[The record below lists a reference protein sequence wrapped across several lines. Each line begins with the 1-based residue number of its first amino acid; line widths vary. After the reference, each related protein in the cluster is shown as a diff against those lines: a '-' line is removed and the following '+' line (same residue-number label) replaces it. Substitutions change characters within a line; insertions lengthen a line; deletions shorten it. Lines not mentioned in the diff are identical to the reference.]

1 MKRKRLFGWHFASS
15 TLRDGSPLPQIG
27 HWERYS
33 GPLKMCVSGLHV
45 GITPWDALQYAPG
58 DTLRLVEY
66 AKVGE
71 QQADK
76 IVCARRRTIVQMD
89 ATEMLRYFARLRAI
103 SCIDRWQQEPSYE
116 VIEYLFGNDE
126 LRSAAESAARSA
138 AYSAADSAA
147 YSAAC
152 STACS
157 AACSAACL
165 AACSTARSAALSTAC
180 SAACSAAYS
189 AACSELNALVYECFE
204 GPMRDVGFQP

>member
-1 MKRKRLFGWHFASS
+1 MKHKRLFGWHFASS
-15 TLRDGSPLPQIG
+15 TLRDGSPLPEVG
-27 HWERYS
+27 KWERYS
-33 GPLKMCVSGLHV
+33 GKLKMCQSGLHV

-66 AKVGE
+66 AEVGK
-71 QQADK
+71 QQPDK
-76 IVCARRRTIVQMD
+76 IVCARRRTIAQMD
-89 ATEMLRYFARLRAI
+89 VTEMLRYFARLQAI

-126 LRSAAESAARSA
+126 LRSAALSAARSAASSAADSAADSAARSA

-147 YSAAC
+147 YSAA
-152 STACS
+152 
-157 AACSAACL
+157 L
-165 AACSTARSAALSTAC
+165 
-180 SAACSAAYS
+180 S